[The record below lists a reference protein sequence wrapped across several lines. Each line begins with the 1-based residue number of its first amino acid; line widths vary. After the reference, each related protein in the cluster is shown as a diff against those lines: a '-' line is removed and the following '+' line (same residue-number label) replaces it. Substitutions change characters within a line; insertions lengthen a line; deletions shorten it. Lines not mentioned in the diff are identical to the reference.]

1 MSNIHDLSLSQ
12 LRRAVE
18 LKEQIEALEQE
29 LASLAGG
36 VASSVAA
43 APSNGVTGRR
53 RMSAAA
59 RAKIRAS
66 QIARWARI
74 RGSKP
79 SAAPKATGVKKR
91 KVSAAVKARLAEIA
105 RKRWA
110 AAKAAGK
117 RAL

>member
-18 LKEQIEALEQE
+18 IKEQIESLEQE
-29 LASLAGG
+29 LASLSGG
-36 VASSVAA
+36 TVAPPTNG
-43 APSNGVTGRR
+43 APVKR

-59 RAKIRAS
+59 RAKIRAG

-74 RGSKP
+74 KGTAG
-79 SAAPKATGVKKR
+79 AAVEAPAVKKKR
-91 KVSAAVKARLAEIA
+91 KVSAAVKARLSEIA

-110 AAKAAGK
+110 AAKASGK
-117 RAL
+117 KAL